1 MLECGLL
8 NVNKPAGMTSRDVV
22 NRIAYLVKPEKAGH
36 AGTLDPLATGV
47 LVVCL
52 GNATKL
58 IEHVQAMPKTYE
70 AIFQLGCT
78 SITDDTEG
86 EIVDLLDAPIP
97 SLAELEATLP
107 KFLGEIQQRPPAF
120 SAIKVGG
127 KRAYDMARA
136 GKEVELA
143 ERPVMIH
150 SLKVL
155 RFEYPELELEIECG
169 SGTYVRSLGR
179 DLAVALGTG
188 AVMTALVR
196 TQIGVFTLS
205 EAVELRS
212 LTKANLAGL
221 VVPAITA
228 LPNMPRMEVNET
240 EIHLLAN
247 GRWLPRSLP
256 AGVTEAAAVDSRGH
270 LAAIVVPR
278 GEGECGATRN
288 FPLPS

>member
-1 MLECGLL
+1 
-8 NVNKPAGMTSRDVV
+8 MTSRDVV
-22 NRIAYLVKPEKAGH
+22 NRIAYLVKPVKAGH

-58 IEHVQAMPKTYE
+58 IEHVQAMSKTYQ
-70 AIFQLGCT
+70 ATFQLGCT

-86 EIVDLLDAPIP
+86 EIVDLLNPPIP
-97 SLAELEATLP
+97 SLVEIEAALP
-107 KFLGEIQQRPPAF
+107 HFLGEIQQRPPAF

-136 GKEVELA
+136 GKHVELA
-143 ERPVMIH
+143 ERPVLIH
-150 SLKVL
+150 GLKVL
-155 RFEYPELELEIECG
+155 RFEYPELELEIVCG

-179 DLAVALGTG
+179 DLAAALGTG

-196 TQIGVFTLS
+196 TQIGVFELA
-205 EAVELRS
+205 EAIELRS
-212 LTKANLAGL
+212 LTKAKLAEY
-221 VVPAITA
+221 VVPAIDA

-247 GRWLPRSLP
+247 GRWLARTLP
-256 AGVTEAAAVDSRGH
+256 AGVDEAAAVDVRGH